1 MRHKPHLVDLRF
13 DLYGSRPRH
22 ITTGDNQVL
31 WVTCASEGEVVALFN
46 DGTVQRFPTDDTP
59 DQIARGT
66 TTIWFTMPA
75 IDSVGRIDPDG
86 SIHTH
91 KLPDGSTPTG
101 VTTVGDDAWVTLMST
116 GELAKVS
123 PDGQTEVFLPVVD
136 GDSELGNPV
145 GVGSPQFI
153 SADDRSSLW
162 FTRSDL
168 ADIVRL
174 DPDHVTES
182 WASPECLDPRAITLD
197 RDAAWI
203 TDAGSGGGIWRI
215 GRNEKLL
222 QRVEPWPTNV
232 SSNIAADGN
241 GGCWFTEEDEDLV
254 AHIDSDAKLTEW
266 DLSDYGER
274 PRGIAVD
281 KDGVAWVVLRTGGV
295 IGVIAPTPSVVADE
309 PDYTLI

>member
-1 MRHKPHLVDLRF
+1 MRHKPQLVDLRF
-13 DLYGSRPRH
+13 DLYGTRPRH
-22 ITTGDNQVL
+22 ITTGDNEVL
-31 WVTCASEGEVVALFN
+31 WVTCASVGEVAALFN
-46 DGTVQRFPTDDTP
+46 DGTVEHFPTDDAP

-66 TTIWFTMPA
+66 TTIWFTMPM

-91 KLPDGSTPTG
+91 KLPDGSTPSG
-101 VTTVGDDAWVTLMST
+101 LTTVGDDAWVTLKST

-123 PDGQTEVFLPVVD
+123 PNGQIEVLRPIVD
-136 GDSELGNPV
+136 GDSEPDNSLEV
-145 GVGSPQFI
+145 GGAEFI
-153 SADDRSSLW
+153 AADDGGSLW
-162 FTRSDL
+162 FARSGL
-168 ADIVRL
+168 GDIVRL
-174 DPDHVTES
+174 DPDHTTDS
-182 WASPECLDPRAITLD
+182 WTSAECLEPLAIALD

-241 GGCWFTEEDEDLV
+241 GGCWFTEGDEDLV
-254 AHIDSDAKLTEW
+254 AHIDTDAKLTEW

-281 KDGVAWVVLRTGGV
+281 KDEVAWVVLRTGGV
-295 IGVIAPTPSVVADE
+295 VGLIAPTQAIDPDE
-309 PDYTLI
+309 PDYTVI

>member
-1 MRHKPHLVDLRF
+1 MRHKPDLVDLRF

-31 WVTCASEGEVVALFN
+31 WVTCTSVGEVVALFS
-46 DGTVQRFPTDDTP
+46 DGTVERFPTDGIP

-86 SIHTH
+86 SMHTH

-101 VTTVGDDAWVTLMST
+101 VTTVGDGAWITLKST
-116 GELAKVS
+116 ADLATVS
-123 PDGQTEVFLPVVD
+123 PNGQTAIVRPVVAS
-136 GDSELGNPV
+136 DSELGNPV
-145 GVGSPQFI
+145 EFGGPRFI
-153 SADDRSSLW
+153 AADDRGSLW

-174 DPDHVTES
+174 DSDSTSES
-182 WASPECLDPRAITLD
+182 WTSPDCVEPAAIAVD
-197 RDAAWI
+197 HDAAWI
-203 TDAGSGGGIWRI
+203 TDFGNGGGIWRI

-232 SSNIAADGN
+232 SSNIAADGS

-254 AHIDSDAKLTEW
+254 AHIDADSKLTEW

-274 PRGIAVD
+274 PRGIAID
-281 KDGVAWVVLRTGGV
+281 KNKVAWVVLRTGGV
-295 IGVIAPTPSVVADE
+295 IGVTPPTSAIVADE
-309 PDYTLI
+309 PDYTVI